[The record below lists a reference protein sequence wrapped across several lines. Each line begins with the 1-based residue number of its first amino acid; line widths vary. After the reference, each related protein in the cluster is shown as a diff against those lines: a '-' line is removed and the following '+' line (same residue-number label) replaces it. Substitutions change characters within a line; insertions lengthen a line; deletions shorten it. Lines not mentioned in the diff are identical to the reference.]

1 MKTKLFSRALALT
14 LALLMLLSAIACGKS
29 NDANGGE
36 PGGTTAATTTAATGA
51 PTGETTATE
60 GEDVATGITDDLP
73 ADLNYNGAVVTFLY
87 REELASD
94 FWAEGL
100 SGDLVNDAIYE
111 SISSVEDRLN
121 VDIQTVLRK
130 GNDNDVRTE
139 YNNHITNQI
148 MAGDSTYDWTDAL
161 INFGGTLAQNGGFR
175 NLLNVENINLDKPW
189 YIPNMEEDISIAG
202 RLFFISG
209 DASLGYLKSAFC
221 IYFNRDMASNLNIE
235 DVEALALD
243 GKWTIEKVAQIA
255 QQGAQDLNGD
265 GKFDLDDQLGFVS
278 RDSNHPRGFIGST
291 GMQLLSRKEDGSHE
305 YTFGSDRDHS
315 VMTALS
321 DLQNNTP
328 GSYFFS
334 GSSTQSN
341 LSNYHKISEMF
352 ISGKILMTTA
362 EMDHVISCGYHG
374 MTDEY
379 GVLPY
384 PKYEEDQAEYR
395 TLSRTTHNC
404 FLMPITCKDT
414 AMAGAVLEALGSSN
428 YRTVMPAYFETAL
441 KVKYSYDT
449 TASALFDI
457 IHDSMGMDF
466 GYVYSNPLGSQPIT
480 VYTNILKTIGSFS
493 SAIKAQ
499 QKVIA
504 KQYTTLVDTINEKCE
519 E

>member
-1 MKTKLFSRALALT
+1 MKTKLFSRALAMM
-14 LALLMLLSAIACGKS
+14 LASVMLLSALACGKS
-29 NDANGGE
+29 GE
-36 PGGTTAATTTAATGA
+36 TTDTTTAATTAAATEA
-51 PTGETTATE
+51 TGETTTNAVEDDPVDPATK
-60 GEDVATGITDDLP
+60 DDLP

-87 REELASD
+87 REELVSD
-94 FWAEGL
+94 FWAEGQT
-100 SGDLVNDAIYE
+100 GDLVNDAIFT
-111 SISSVEDRLN
+111 SIASVEERLN

-130 GNDNDVRTE
+130 GNDNNVRTE

-148 MAGDSTYDWTDAL
+148 LAGDSTYDWTDAL
-161 INFGGTLAQNGGFR
+161 INFGGTLASNGTFR
-175 NLLNVENINLDKPW
+175 NLLNVEYLNLDKPW

-202 RLFFISG
+202 RLFFVSG

-221 IYFNRDMASNLNIE
+221 IYYNRDMAKNLNIE

-255 QQGAQDLNGD
+255 QQGAQDLDGD
-265 GKFDLDDQLGFVS
+265 GKYDLNDQLGFVS
-278 RDSNHPRGFIGST
+278 RDSNHPRGLIGST
-291 GMQLLSRKEDGSHE
+291 GMQLLSRKDDGSHE

-328 GSYFFS
+328 GSYFFG

-341 LSNYHKISEMF
+341 LSNYNKISEMF
-352 ISGKILMTTA
+352 IGGKILMVTA

-374 MTDEY
+374 MEAEY

-384 PKYEEDQAEYR
+384 PKYEEDQEQYR

-404 FLMPITCKDT
+404 FLMPITCKDPS
-414 AMAGAVLEALGSSN
+414 MAGAVLEALGSSN
-428 YRTVMPAYFETAL
+428 YNSVMPAYFEVAL
-441 KVKYSYDT
+441 KTKYSYDT
-449 TASALFDI
+449 TASKIFDL

-466 GYVYSNPLGSQPIT
+466 GYVYSNALSSQPIS
-480 VYTNILKTIGSFS
+480 VYTNILSNINSFS
-493 SAIKAQ
+493 SSIKAQ
-499 QKVIA
+499 QKMIA
-504 KQYTTLVDTINEKCE
+504 KLYDKLVETINDKCE

>member
-1 MKTKLFSRALALT
+1 MKTKLFSRALALV
-14 LALLMLLSAIACGKS
+14 LVSLMLLSAIACGKAP
-29 NDANGGE
+29 DETGDTTT
-36 PGGTTAATTTAATGA
+36 TTAATTSATTTAPA
-51 PTGETTATE
+51 GETTATE
-60 GEDVATGITDDLP
+60 GEAVATGITDDLP
-73 ADLNYNGAVVTFLY
+73 ADLNYNGAVITFLY
-87 REELASD
+87 REELAND

-100 SGDLVNDAIYE
+100 NGDLVNDAIYE

-130 GNDNDVRTE
+130 GNDNNVRTE
-139 YNNHITNQI
+139 YNNHITNQV
-148 MAGDSTYDWTDAL
+148 MAGDNTYDWTDAL
-161 INFGGTLAQNGGFR
+161 INYGGTLAQNGCFH
-175 NLLNVENINLDKPW
+175 NLLNVENIDLDKPW
-189 YIPNMEEDISIAG
+189 YIPNMAEDVSIAG
-202 RLFFISG
+202 RLFFTVG

-221 IYFNRDMASNLNIE
+221 IYFNRDLAKNLNIE

-243 GKWTIEKVAQIA
+243 GKWTIEKVARIA
-255 QQGAQDLNGD
+255 QQAAQDLNGD
-265 GKFDLDDQLGFVS
+265 GKYDLEDQLGFVS

-291 GMQLLSRKEDGSHE
+291 GMQLLSRKEDGTHE

-328 GSYFFS
+328 GSYFFG

-341 LSNYHKISEMF
+341 LSNYNKISEMF

-384 PKYEEDQAEYR
+384 PKYEENQEEYR

-404 FLMPITCKDT
+404 FLMPITCKDP

-449 TASALFDI
+449 TASKIFDL
-457 IHDSMGMDF
+457 IHNSMGMDF

-480 VYTNILKTIGSFS
+480 VYTNILKNINTFS

-504 KQYTTLVDTINEKCE
+504 KQYDKLVETINEKCVE
-519 E
+519 

>member
-1 MKTKLFSRALALT
+1 MKKRFIRLLSLSLSV
-14 LALLMLLSAIACGKS
+14 LMLFSAIACGK
-29 NDANGGE
+29 ANEESGE
-36 PGGTTAATTTAATGA
+36 TTTALPEVTTVTTAQTTAATEATTLYS
-51 PTGETTATE
+51 
-60 GEDVATGITDDLP
+60 DDLP
-73 ADLNYNGAVVTFLY
+73 EDLNYNGAVVTFLY

-94 FWAEGL
+94 FWTDGL
-100 SGDLVNDAIYE
+100 TGDLVNDAIYE

-121 VDIQTVLRK
+121 VDIQTVLRR
-130 GNDNDVRTE
+130 GNDNNVRTE
-139 YNNHITNQI
+139 YNNHITNQV
-148 MAGDSTYDWTDAL
+148 MAGDDTYDWTDAL
-161 INFGGTLAQNGGFR
+161 INFGGTLAQTGCFR
-175 NLLNVENINLDKPW
+175 NLLNVQNIDLDQPW
-189 YIPNMEEDISIAG
+189 YIPNMEEDASIAG
-202 RLFFISG
+202 RLFFTVG

-221 IYFNRDMASNLNIE
+221 IYFNRDLAKNLNIE
-235 DVEALALD
+235 DVEALALE

-255 QQGAQDLNGD
+255 EQAAQDLNGD
-265 GKFDLDDQLGFVS
+265 GQYGLEDQLGFVS

-291 GMQLLSRKEDGSHE
+291 GMQLLSRKEDGTHE

-321 DLQNNTP
+321 ELQNNTP
-328 GSYFFS
+328 GAYFFS

-384 PKYEEDQAEYR
+384 PKYEEDQAQYR

-404 FLMPITCKDT
+404 FLMPMACKDSD
-414 AMAGAVLEALGSSN
+414 MAGAVLEALGSSN
-428 YRTVMPAYFETAL
+428 YRSVTPAYFEVAL

-449 TASALFDI
+449 TASRIFDM
-457 IHDSMGMDF
+457 IHDSMALEF
-466 GYVYSNPLGSQPIT
+466 GYVYSNPLGSQPIQ
-480 VYTNILKTIGSFS
+480 VYTNILKTINSFS

-504 KQYTTLVDTINEKCE
+504 KQYTALVDAINEKCE